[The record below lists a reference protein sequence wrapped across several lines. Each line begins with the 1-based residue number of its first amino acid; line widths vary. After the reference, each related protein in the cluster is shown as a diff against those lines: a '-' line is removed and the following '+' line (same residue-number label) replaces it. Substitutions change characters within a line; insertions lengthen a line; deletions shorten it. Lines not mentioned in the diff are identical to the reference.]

1 MITDEIAK
9 TSNADVKIKFV
20 DLLSSLSALRSL
32 TSLDFQA
39 VNESFLIRNAL
50 KVLIQYQDMES
61 CSVFLR
67 YEDELVNVSG
77 LDWDDISDFE
87 ESDQGIKRT
96 SKRFK
101 IGEGL
106 IGLAAETRVQQHSQ
120 NCMIDSRFKD
130 GFTDSDQIAP
140 GSLICTPIDVGH
152 ELIGVLNVS
161 HPQANFFNEWH
172 ERMLMIYCSMM
183 GHLIVNRRLFHD
195 MEDLVAQRTSELKTA
210 LQQTEDLKK
219 RYEQLSL
226 LDELTG
232 LFNRRYFFSRAESA
246 ISNALRY
253 GQSLCVLLI
262 DLDAFKLIND
272 KFGHTVGDSV
282 VKNVAVI
289 LNAESREGDIV
300 ARFGGDEFVVVLP
313 NTPCSNGVASAER
326 IINEVR
332 ALTVEDVP
340 EVKLTVSIG
349 LSCVDSDYESDPPR
363 SITVNQLIQQ
373 ADLAL
378 YKAKSNGKNSVVTF
392 IHDL

>member
-1 MITDEIAK
+1 MIIDDLAK
-9 TSNADVKIKFV
+9 PSNADVKIKFV

-32 TSLDFQA
+32 TSLDFQV

-87 ESDQGIKRT
+87 KSGSGAKRPVR
-96 SKRFK
+96 RFK

-106 IGLAAETRVQQHSQ
+106 IGLAAETRIQQHSP
-120 NCMIDSRFKD
+120 NCIIDSRFEV
-130 GFTDSDQIAP
+130 GLTDSDQIRP
-140 GSLICTPIDVGH
+140 GSLICTPIDVGD

-161 HPQANFFNEWH
+161 HPQANFFNDWH
-172 ERMLMIYCSMM
+172 ERMLMIYCNMM
-183 GHLIVNRRLFHD
+183 GHLIVNRRLFHE
-195 MEDLVAQRTSELKTA
+195 MEELVDQRTSELEAA
-210 LQQTEDLKK
+210 LQQTEDLKR

-226 LDELTG
+226 VDELTG

-253 GQSLCVLLI
+253 GQSLCMLLI
-262 DLDAFKLIND
+262 DLDAFKFIND
-272 KFGHTVGDSV
+272 QFGHTVGDSV
-282 VKNVAVI
+282 VKRVAII
-289 LNAESREGDIV
+289 LNEESRDGDIV

-313 NTPCSNGVASAER
+313 NTPCNKGIASAER
-326 IINEVR
+326 IINQVR
-332 ALTVEDVP
+332 ALTFEEAP
-340 EVKLTVSIG
+340 EAKLTVSIG
-349 LSCVDSDYESDPPR
+349 LSCLESEFESDPSR
-363 SITVNQLIQQ
+363 SVTVNQLIQQ

-378 YKAKSNGKNSVVTF
+378 YKAKSNGKNGVVTYTQ
-392 IHDL
+392 DL